1 MRASRRCF
9 LLFLHLALVFPV
21 VRVNRLLK
29 RKSLD
34 HKRLCV
40 CAINIISCSNLH
52 LENVTLNLPNH
63 TSVLDL
69 SFNNI
74 TKLLATWTLTDLNML
89 QTMLLNNNRLT
100 FLSSEA
106 FVHVKKLRYL
116 DLSYNGLTLLDE
128 FIFEPLEDL
137 EVLVLFKNHIS
148 KIDRTAFSSMG
159 ALQKLYMS
167 HNQISRIPLEV
178 LKERSKLD
186 TFKLLDV
193 SFNKIKD
200 LPIKELQSMR
210 AWMKNGVYFHN
221 NPLTCSCE
229 LYKLVASWDIRMLSS
244 VSGFAD
250 NHTCTMPDKKTKEI
264 LNITCN
270 DDKILIREAN
280 LEQKLLLDCDT
291 RQKYMEKRWVLPGN
305 ISASSAN
312 NTKIKE
318 GGTYL
323 EIGPLKLEDSG
334 VYTCY
339 ANNSSLI
346 DTVQITVVVLN
357 YTKSHGLEDLKTAYT
372 TLGACVISVVLI
384 LVYLYVTPHC
394 CACWSGENT
403 EKDDPGE
410 SLHSSTAS
418 LPLAHGEQEAENG
431 AFAFRYEASQE
442 SKDQLELNGRL
453 NPIGEEDDEWSRD
466 SRNK

>member
-1 MRASRRCF
+1 LSSWSPDEMNQPQVCRWLQCF

-305 ISASSAN
+305 ISLTGLLRVSKTQMERDILLG
-312 NTKIKE
+312 NTVGPQWTGELEPLQGRSQLSVQGPWEKRQTLVYCKR
-318 GGTYL
+318 GTHVWQGAWL
-323 EIGPLKLEDSG
+323 FLG
-334 VYTCY
+334 
-339 ANNSSLI
+339 SSLW
-346 DTVQITVVVLN
+346 
-357 YTKSHGLEDLKTAYT
+357 G
-372 TLGACVISVVLI
+372 
-384 LVYLYVTPHC
+384 
-394 CACWSGENT
+394 
-403 EKDDPGE
+403 
-410 SLHSSTAS
+410 
-418 LPLAHGEQEAENG
+418 
-431 AFAFRYEASQE
+431 
-442 SKDQLELNGRL
+442 
-453 NPIGEEDDEWSRD
+453 
-466 SRNK
+466 